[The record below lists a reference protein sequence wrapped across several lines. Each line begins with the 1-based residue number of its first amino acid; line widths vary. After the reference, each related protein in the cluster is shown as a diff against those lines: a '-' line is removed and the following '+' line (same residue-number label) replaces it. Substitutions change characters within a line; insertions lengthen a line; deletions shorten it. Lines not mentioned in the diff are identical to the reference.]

1 MRLKEN
7 HSALERAVTIH
18 PKMVKPIT
26 GYASRLLKAASSNDK
41 LGKGSNVIQ
50 KGRWRDF
57 PMYSLTLEERS
68 TCDRSCQ
75 QWSVCF
81 GNNMRFAHRI
91 GNDDPDLLMLRLH
104 DEIEH
109 LSKVHPSGFVVR
121 LHVLGDFFSVD
132 YVDFWANALRAYPAL
147 RIFGYTHRRGDIGR
161 AIKRKLQNSRAWI
174 RFSDKGGDMSA
185 NVGGEG
191 ILCPEQTGK
200 TASCL
205 TCGLCWTTRKAIS
218 FIEH

>member
-1 MRLKEN
+1 MRLREN
-7 HSALERAVTIH
+7 HQALHQAITIH
-18 PKMVKPIT
+18 PKMVKPVT
-26 GYASRLLKAASSNDK
+26 DYPSRLLKTASSNDK
-41 LGKGSNVIQ
+41 LGKGSNVIS
-50 KGRWRDF
+50 KGHWRGF
-57 PMYSLTLEERS
+57 AMYSLTLEERS

-75 QWSVCF
+75 QWANCF
-81 GNNMRFAHRI
+81 GNNMRFAHRV

-132 YVDFWANALRAYPAL
+132 YVEFWANALRAYPAL
-147 RIFGYTHRRGDIGR
+147 HLFGYTHRTGEIGE
-161 AIKRKLQNSRAWI
+161 AIAKHLQNDRAWI
-174 RFSDKGGDMSA
+174 RFSDRGGDMSA

-191 ILCPEQTGK
+191 IVCPEQSGK
-200 TASCL
+200 TQSCL
-205 TCGLCWTTRKAIS
+205 TCGLCWSTKKAIA

>member
-1 MRLKEN
+1 MRLKES

-18 PKMVKPIT
+18 PKMVRSVT
-26 GYASRLLKAASSNDK
+26 DYASRLLKAASSNDK

-57 PMYSLTLEERS
+57 PMFSLTLEERS

-75 QWSVCF
+75 QWATCF

-147 RIFGYTHRRGDIGR
+147 RIFGYTHRRGEIGR
-161 AIKRKLQNSRAWI
+161 AIKRKLQTSRAWI